1 VIEWE
6 DSMMPS
12 PGIWEPFDR
21 PNRVRLKTKK
31 YIDEMWKDTTKEC
44 EIWVSCRDREE
55 DVGFDVRIYTGD
67 RSEVPRLAEQL
78 LDLALIGDTK
88 VYDLNLELHKD
99 EASAEEDYK
108 KDFSTTERTYTEQ
121 QGRLAERSKTDERVR
136 QALAKGARNV
146 TVFAD
151 VSLFC
156 QLETDRAKKVIVET
170 TANDFKRT
178 KEFLDKLVDRTRNE
192 GLTTR
197 VIGYDLWRDLERLEP
212 YEVRVEGEDIYVW
225 MGYPAR

>member
-1 VIEWE
+1 
-6 DSMMPS
+6 MMTS

-21 PNRVRLKTKK
+21 PKRVRLKTKK

-67 RSEVPRLAEQL
+67 PKEVPRLAEQL
-78 LDLALIGDTK
+78 LNLALIGDTK
-88 VYDLNLELHKD
+88 VYDLSLELHDD
-99 EASAEEDYK
+99 EASAEEDYG
-108 KDFSTTERTYTEQ
+108 KDFSTIERIYTEQ
-121 QGRLAERSKTDERVR
+121 QGLLADRSKTDERVK
-136 QALAKGARNV
+136 QALARGAKDV
-146 TVFAD
+146 IVFAD

-170 TANDFKRT
+170 TADDFGRA
-178 KEFLDKLVDRTRNE
+178 KEFIDKLVDRTRNE
-192 GLTTR
+192 GLAGR
-197 VIGYDLWRDLERLEP
+197 VVGYDLWRDLERLES
-212 YEVRVEGEDIYVW
+212 YEVRVEGEDVFVW